1 MPPSQP
7 SPSPSNR
14 RSLQRGGQP
23 LAAALLFGGLFG
35 GLFGW
40 CSALSAAGVVLPV
53 AWNEQ
58 GRFEHAV
65 SMPPGHHAEACVVLN
80 AGMTVAWQFS
90 GSAALAFN
98 IHHHVGKE
106 VIYAN
111 RLAAAV
117 VASGS
122 FVPKSAQ
129 EYCWMWTNPGRA
141 AVTLNL
147 QLNRKAD

>member
-1 MPPSQP
+1 M
-7 SPSPSNR
+7 
-14 RSLQRGGQP
+14 
-23 LAAALLFGGLFG
+23 
-35 GLFGW
+35 
-40 CSALSAAGVVLPV
+40 LPV
-53 AWNEQ
+53 QWDPQ

>member
-1 MPPSQP
+1 MQAMSPNPP
-7 SPSPSNR
+7 SPSPSNPL
-14 RSLQRGGQP
+14 SLQRGGHA
-23 LAAALLFGGLFG
+23 LAAALLCA
-35 GLFGW
+35 W
-40 CSALSAAGVVLPV
+40 CNALSAAGVVLPV
-53 AWNEQ
+53 EWGAQGQFEQ
-58 GRFEHAV
+58 VVA
-65 SMPPGHHAEACVVLN
+65 MPPGHHAEACVVLH

-129 EYCWMWTNPGRA
+129 EYCWMWTNPSRE

-147 QLNRKAD
+147 RLNRKTD